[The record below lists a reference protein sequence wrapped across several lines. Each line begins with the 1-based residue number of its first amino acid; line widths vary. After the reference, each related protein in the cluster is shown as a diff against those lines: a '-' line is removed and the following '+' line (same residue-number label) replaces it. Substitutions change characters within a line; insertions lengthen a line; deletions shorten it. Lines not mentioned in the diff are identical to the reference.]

1 MSGKE
6 QVVQPE
12 KDEDIVMRKIL
23 ILEEEVQSIKA
34 ALMALPSAL
43 DKEKAEIRNS
53 LATLETLQ
61 KSVQEVSNTQTQS
74 SKVVDHLE
82 KRVEVVKKDATSG
95 FVISTVIFS
104 ILVLLS
110 LFSRS

>member
-1 MSGKE
+1 MSVKD
-6 QVVQPE
+6 QSVQLE
-12 KDEDIVMRKIL
+12 GEEDAIMRKIL
-23 ILEEEVQSIKA
+23 ILEEEVQTIKA
-34 ALMALPSAL
+34 ALQALPSAL

-53 LATLETLQ
+53 LAALETLQ
-61 KSVQEVSNTQTQS
+61 KTIQEVSHTQMQS
-74 SKVVDHLE
+74 NKVVDHLE
-82 KRVEVVKKDATSG
+82 RRVEVVKKDATSG